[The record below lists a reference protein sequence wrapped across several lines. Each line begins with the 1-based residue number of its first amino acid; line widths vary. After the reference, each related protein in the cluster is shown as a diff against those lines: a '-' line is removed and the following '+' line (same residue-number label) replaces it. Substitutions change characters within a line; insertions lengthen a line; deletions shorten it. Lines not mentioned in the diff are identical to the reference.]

1 MDNIISV
8 MIGSLLLCVTSVY
21 MWRILYNEKYNYKNF
36 KNYLVLIILIIF
48 TSFNHIFV
56 NNFVKVF
63 TVTFALVLSNYF
75 IFKKKI
81 NEIIIAPL
89 ITQFIVFISE
99 SILLIIA
106 NFIFSLTSNDLMSM
120 CYGTIGIN
128 IIVFLLSLFLIRLK
142 CVKKLYKFLVGTTD
156 NISTKTLVLVLSVV
170 IVMTNFYA
178 ASQYYRMNSKYMLI
192 INSSFIIIYSFIVFK
207 MLEQKNRYI
216 KISNKYN
223 MTNTTLKELE
233 QNVTRLKITNH
244 ENKNQLL
251 TIRNMIKKGEDSKS
265 LIKHIENIVNTKIKD
280 DETLMLQTSTITN
293 SMISSIVYSKM
304 LTMKENDVDVD
315 LIISRDIKD
324 LYLSDIPDELAVEV
338 CKIIG
343 VYLDNALEEVSKY
356 EEKIINIEFYAE
368 KKTLCIAI
376 SNNFEGEIDFEKMDN
391 PGYTTKENG
400 HGYGLSLAREIIESN
415 DKLSSEREI
424 KDNIFKQNIKNK
436 NVRKFNLTFFLI
448 K

>member
-178 ASQYYRMNSKYMLI
+178 VSQYYRMNSKYMLI

-424 KDNIFKQNIKNK
+424 KDNIFKQILKIKM
-436 NVRKFNLTFFLI
+436 
-448 K
+448 

>member
-1 MDNIISV
+1 MDKIIDDILGGIVMAIANI
-8 MIGSLLLCVTSVY
+8 Y
-21 MWRILYNEKYNYKNF
+21 MWHKLHNQKISF
-36 KNYLVLIILIIF
+36 KNYKVYVSIIFISIICIFNYYFVNNYIKILTILVASFIGNCFLFKRKDTSNIFVPIISELIILLSELMISIVAF
-48 TSFNHIFV
+48 TILNLDM
-56 NNFVKVF
+56 NFVS
-63 TVTFALVLSNYF
+63 SNYF
-75 IFKKKI
+75 GSLIINILIGFMSVILVNISFFKKLLNFLQKI
-81 NEIIIAPL
+81 TSNIPKNIII
-89 ITQFIVFISE
+89 
-99 SILLIIA
+99 SIFALLIIIC
-106 NFIFSLTSNDLMSM
+106 N
-120 CYGTIGIN
+120 
-128 IIVFLLSLFLIRLK
+128 FLLAISYYKIETKYVLI
-142 CVKKLYKFLVGTTD
+142 FDT
-156 NISTKTLVLVLSVV
+156 
-170 IVMTNFYA
+170 VM
-178 ASQYYRMNSKYMLI
+178 
-192 INSSFIIIYSFIVFK
+192 IIIYSFIVFK

-251 TIRNMIKKGEDSKS
+251 TIRNMIKKGEDGKS

-304 LTMKENDVDVD
+304 LTMKENDVDAA

-356 EEKIINIEFYAE
+356 EEKLINIEFYAE

-415 DKLSSEREI
+415 DRLSSEREI
-424 KDNIFKQNIKNK
+424 KDNIFKQILKIKM
-436 NVRKFNLTFFLI
+436 
-448 K
+448 

>member
-1 MDNIISV
+1 MDKIIADILGGIIMAIANI
-8 MIGSLLLCVTSVY
+8 Y
-21 MWRILYNEKYNYKNF
+21 MWHKLHNEKINF
-36 KNYLVLIILIIF
+36 KNYKVYLVGIVLSIFLILNFYFINSYIKILTLIIIMTLCNYFLFPKEKNANIVVPIIGEFILIISEVIISILFFIMLKIEGNDLLTLYAGTVIGNF
-48 TSFNHIFV
+48 TIGLNSVLLV
-56 NNFVKVF
+56 NLK
-63 TVTFALVLSNYF
+63 
-75 IFKKKI
+75 IFKKITDKVTDVISNI
-81 NEIIIAPL
+81 NKNILIIVLGILIII
-89 ITQFIVFISE
+89 INF
-99 SILLIIA
+99 LLAIPYYKIKTA
-106 NFIFSLTSNDLMSM
+106 
-120 CYGTIGIN
+120 Y
-128 IIVFLLSLFLIRLK
+128 IIVFNAI
-142 CVKKLYKFLVGTTD
+142 T
-156 NISTKTLVLVLSVV
+156 IVV
-170 IVMTNFYA
+170 
-178 ASQYYRMNSKYMLI
+178 
-192 INSSFIIIYSFIVFK
+192 YSFIVFK
-207 MLEQKNRYI
+207 MFEEKSRYI
-216 KISNKYN
+216 KMNNKYN

-304 LTMKENDVDVD
+304 LTMKENNVDAA

-324 LYLSDIPDELAVEV
+324 LYLSDIPDELAVEI

-356 EEKIINIEFYAE
+356 DEKIINIEFYAE

-400 HGYGLSLAREIIESN
+400 HGYGLSLVREIIENN
-415 DKLSSEREI
+415 DRLSSEREI
-424 KDNIFKQNIKNK
+424 KDNIFKQILKIKM
-436 NVRKFNLTFFLI
+436 
-448 K
+448 

>member
-1 MDNIISV
+1 
-8 MIGSLLLCVTSVY
+8 
-21 MWRILYNEKYNYKNF
+21 
-36 KNYLVLIILIIF
+36 
-48 TSFNHIFV
+48 
-56 NNFVKVF
+56 
-63 TVTFALVLSNYF
+63 
-75 IFKKKI
+75 
-81 NEIIIAPL
+81 
-89 ITQFIVFISE
+89 
-99 SILLIIA
+99 
-106 NFIFSLTSNDLMSM
+106 MSM

-304 LTMKENDVDVD
+304 LTMKENDVDAA

-415 DKLSSEREI
+415 DRLSSEREI
-424 KDNIFKQNIKNK
+424 KDNIFKQILKIKM
-436 NVRKFNLTFFLI
+436 
-448 K
+448 

>member
-1 MDNIISV
+1 
-8 MIGSLLLCVTSVY
+8 
-21 MWRILYNEKYNYKNF
+21 MWHKLHNQKINF
-36 KNYLVLIILIIF
+36 KNYKVYVSIIFISIICIFNYYFVNNYIKILTILVASFIGNCFLFKRKDTSNIFVPIISELIILLSELMISIVAF
-48 TSFNHIFV
+48 TILNLDM
-56 NNFVKVF
+56 NFVS
-63 TVTFALVLSNYF
+63 SNYF
-75 IFKKKI
+75 GSLIINILIGFMSVILVNISFFKKLLNFLQKI
-81 NEIIIAPL
+81 TSNIPKNIII
-89 ITQFIVFISE
+89 
-99 SILLIIA
+99 SIFALLIIIC
-106 NFIFSLTSNDLMSM
+106 N
-120 CYGTIGIN
+120 
-128 IIVFLLSLFLIRLK
+128 FLLAISYYKIETKYVLI
-142 CVKKLYKFLVGTTD
+142 FDT
-156 NISTKTLVLVLSVV
+156 
-170 IVMTNFYA
+170 VM
-178 ASQYYRMNSKYMLI
+178 
-192 INSSFIIIYSFIVFK
+192 IIIYSFIVFK

-251 TIRNMIKKGEDSKS
+251 TIRNMIKKGEDGKS

-280 DETLMLQTSTITN
+280 DETLMLQTSIITN

-304 LTMKENDVDVD
+304 LTMKENDVDAA

-415 DKLSSEREI
+415 DRLSSEREI
-424 KDNIFKQNIKNK
+424 KDNIFKQILKIKM
-436 NVRKFNLTFFLI
+436 
-448 K
+448 

>member
-265 LIKHIENIVNTKIKD
+265 LIKHIENIVNTKIKN

-424 KDNIFKQNIKNK
+424 KDNIFKQILKIKM
-436 NVRKFNLTFFLI
+436 
-448 K
+448 

>member
-400 HGYGLSLAREIIESN
+400 HGYRLSLAREIIESN

-424 KDNIFKQNIKNK
+424 KDNIFKQILKIKM
-436 NVRKFNLTFFLI
+436 
-448 K
+448 

>member
-1 MDNIISV
+1 MDNILV
-8 MIGSLLLCVTSVY
+8 GFLCGVIMAVTNVY
-21 MWRILYNEKYNYKNF
+21 MWNKLHDEKIDF
-36 KNYLVLIILIIF
+36 KNYKVYLVGI
-48 TSFNHIFV
+48 
-56 NNFVKVF
+56 
-63 TVTFALVLSNYF
+63 VL
-75 IFKKKI
+75 
-81 NEIIIAPL
+81 
-89 ITQFIVFISE
+89 
-99 SILLIIA
+99 SILLIL
-106 NFIFSLTSNDLMSM
+106 NFSFINSYLRILTL
-120 CYGTIGIN
+120 
-128 IIVFLLSLFLIRLK
+128 
-142 CVKKLYKFLVGTTD
+142 
-156 NISTKTLVLVLSVV
+156 V
-170 IVMTNFYA
+170 IVMILCNYLLFPKEKNANIVIPIIAELILIIAEVIISILFVTLLKLEGNAIFIKYSGTIIINLFVGVISILLVNLKLFKNITNKVIDIIDNINKNVLIIVLGVLIIIINFLLMVP
-178 ASQYYRMNSKYMLI
+178 YYRIRTSYIVIFNAI
-192 INSSFIIIYSFIVFK
+192 TIVVYSFIVFK
-207 MLEQKNRYI
+207 MFEEKSRYI
-216 KISNKYN
+216 KMNNKYN

-233 QNVTRLKITNH
+233 QNVSRLKITNH

-251 TIRNMIKKGEDSKS
+251 TIRNMIKKGEDSKN

-324 LYLSDIPDELAVEV
+324 LYLSDISDELAVEV

-400 HGYGLSLAREIIESN
+400 HGYGLSLVREIIESN
-415 DKLSSEREI
+415 DRLSSEREI
-424 KDNIFKQNIKNK
+424 KDNIFKQILKIKMK
-436 NVRKFNLTFFLI
+436 I
-448 K
+448 

>member
-1 MDNIISV
+1 MNKIIDDILGGIVMAIANI
-8 MIGSLLLCVTSVY
+8 Y
-21 MWRILYNEKYNYKNF
+21 MWHKLHNQKVSF
-36 KNYLVLIILIIF
+36 KNYKVYVSIIFISIICIFNYYFVNNYIKILTILVASFIGNCFLFKRKDTSNIFVPIISELIILLSELMISIVAF
-48 TSFNHIFV
+48 TILNLDM
-56 NNFVKVF
+56 NFVS
-63 TVTFALVLSNYF
+63 SNYF
-75 IFKKKI
+75 GSLIINILIGFMSVILVNISFFKKLLNFLQKI
-81 NEIIIAPL
+81 TSNIPKNIII
-89 ITQFIVFISE
+89 
-99 SILLIIA
+99 SIFALLIIIC
-106 NFIFSLTSNDLMSM
+106 N
-120 CYGTIGIN
+120 
-128 IIVFLLSLFLIRLK
+128 FLLAISYYKIETKYVLI
-142 CVKKLYKFLVGTTD
+142 FDT
-156 NISTKTLVLVLSVV
+156 
-170 IVMTNFYA
+170 VM
-178 ASQYYRMNSKYMLI
+178 
-192 INSSFIIIYSFIVFK
+192 IIIYSFIVFK

-251 TIRNMIKKGEDSKS
+251 TIRNMIKKGEDGKS

-304 LTMKENDVDVD
+304 LTMKENDVDAA

-356 EEKIINIEFYAE
+356 EEKIINMEFYAE

-415 DKLSSEREI
+415 DRLSSEREI
-424 KDNIFKQNIKNK
+424 KDNIFKQILKIKM
-436 NVRKFNLTFFLI
+436 
-448 K
+448 

>member
-1 MDNIISV
+1 MHDILVGFLCGAIMAVANI
-8 MIGSLLLCVTSVY
+8 Y
-21 MWRILYNEKYNYKNF
+21 MWNKLHDEKIDF
-36 KNYLVLIILIIF
+36 KNYKVYLVGIVLPILLILNFSFINSYLRILTLVIVMILCNYLLFPKEKNANIVVPIIGEFILIISEVIISILF
-48 TSFNHIFV
+48 FIMLKIEGNDF
-56 NNFVKVF
+56 
-63 TVTFALVLSNYF
+63 LVLYAGTIIGNFTIGLNSILLVNLK
-75 IFKKKI
+75 IFKKITDKVTDVISNI
-81 NEIIIAPL
+81 NKNILIIVLGILIII
-89 ITQFIVFISE
+89 INF
-99 SILLIIA
+99 LLAIPYYKIKTA
-106 NFIFSLTSNDLMSM
+106 
-120 CYGTIGIN
+120 Y
-128 IIVFLLSLFLIRLK
+128 IIVFNAI
-142 CVKKLYKFLVGTTD
+142 T
-156 NISTKTLVLVLSVV
+156 IVV
-170 IVMTNFYA
+170 
-178 ASQYYRMNSKYMLI
+178 
-192 INSSFIIIYSFIVFK
+192 YSFIVFK
-207 MLEQKNRYI
+207 MFEEKSRYI
-216 KISNKYN
+216 KMNNKYN

-304 LTMKENDVDVD
+304 LTMKENDVDAA

-400 HGYGLSLAREIIESN
+400 HGYGLSLAHEIIESN
-415 DKLSSEREI
+415 DRLSSEREI
-424 KDNIFKQNIKNK
+424 KDNIFN
-436 NVRKFNLTFFLI
+436 
-448 K
+448 

>member
-1 MDNIISV
+1 MDKIIDDILGGIVMAIANI
-8 MIGSLLLCVTSVY
+8 Y
-21 MWRILYNEKYNYKNF
+21 MWHKLHNQKISF
-36 KNYLVLIILIIF
+36 KNYKVYVSIIFISIICIFNYYFVNNYIKILTILVASFIGNCFLFKRKDTSNIFVPIISELIILLSELMISIVAF
-48 TSFNHIFV
+48 TILNLDM
-56 NNFVKVF
+56 NFVS
-63 TVTFALVLSNYF
+63 SNYF
-75 IFKKKI
+75 GSLIINILIGFMSVILVNISFFKKLLNFLQKI
-81 NEIIIAPL
+81 TSNIPKNIII
-89 ITQFIVFISE
+89 
-99 SILLIIA
+99 SIFALLIIIC
-106 NFIFSLTSNDLMSM
+106 N
-120 CYGTIGIN
+120 
-128 IIVFLLSLFLIRLK
+128 FLLAISYYKIETKYVLI
-142 CVKKLYKFLVGTTD
+142 FDT
-156 NISTKTLVLVLSVV
+156 
-170 IVMTNFYA
+170 VM
-178 ASQYYRMNSKYMLI
+178 
-192 INSSFIIIYSFIVFK
+192 IIIYSFIVFK

-251 TIRNMIKKGEDSKS
+251 TIRNMIKKGEDGKS

-304 LTMKENDVDVD
+304 LTMKENDVDAA

-415 DKLSSEREI
+415 DRLSSER
-424 KDNIFKQNIKNK
+424 
-436 NVRKFNLTFFLI
+436 
-448 K
+448 

>member
-1 MDNIISV
+1 MWHKLHNQKIS
-8 MIGSLLLCVTSVY
+8 
-21 MWRILYNEKYNYKNF
+21 F
-36 KNYLVLIILIIF
+36 KNYKVYVSIIFISIICIFNYYFVNNYIKILTILVASFIGNCFLFKRKDTSNIFVPIISELIILLSELMISIVAF
-48 TSFNHIFV
+48 TILNLDM
-56 NNFVKVF
+56 NFVS
-63 TVTFALVLSNYF
+63 SNYF
-75 IFKKKI
+75 GSLIINILIGFMSVILVNISFFKKLLNFLQKI
-81 NEIIIAPL
+81 TSNISKNIII
-89 ITQFIVFISE
+89 
-99 SILLIIA
+99 SIFALLIIIC
-106 NFIFSLTSNDLMSM
+106 N
-120 CYGTIGIN
+120 
-128 IIVFLLSLFLIRLK
+128 FLLAISYYKIETKYVLI
-142 CVKKLYKFLVGTTD
+142 FDT
-156 NISTKTLVLVLSVV
+156 
-170 IVMTNFYA
+170 VM
-178 ASQYYRMNSKYMLI
+178 
-192 INSSFIIIYSFIVFK
+192 IIIYSFIVFK

-251 TIRNMIKKGEDSKS
+251 TIRNMIKKGEDGKS

-304 LTMKENDVDVD
+304 LTMKENDVDAA

-356 EEKIINIEFYAE
+356 EEKLINIEFYAE

-424 KDNIFKQNIKNK
+424 KDNIFKQILKIKM
-436 NVRKFNLTFFLI
+436 
-448 K
+448 

>member
-1 MDNIISV
+1 MHDILV
-8 MIGSLLLCVTSVY
+8 GFLCGAIMAVTNVY
-21 MWRILYNEKYNYKNF
+21 MWNKLHDEKIDF
-36 KNYLVLIILIIF
+36 KNYKVYLMGIVL
-48 TSFNHIFV
+48 
-56 NNFVKVF
+56 
-63 TVTFALVLSNYF
+63 
-75 IFKKKI
+75 
-81 NEIIIAPL
+81 
-89 ITQFIVFISE
+89 
-99 SILLIIA
+99 SILLIL
-106 NFIFSLTSNDLMSM
+106 NFSFINSYLRILTL
-120 CYGTIGIN
+120 
-128 IIVFLLSLFLIRLK
+128 
-142 CVKKLYKFLVGTTD
+142 
-156 NISTKTLVLVLSVV
+156 V
-170 IVMTNFYA
+170 IVMILCNYFLFTKDKNANIVIPIIAELILIIAEVIISILFVTLLKLEGNAIFIKYSGTIIINLFVGVISILLVNLKLFKNITNKVIDIIDNINKNVLIIVLGVLIIIIIFLLMVP
-178 ASQYYRMNSKYMLI
+178 YYRIRTSYIVIFNAI
-192 INSSFIIIYSFIVFK
+192 TIVVYSFIVFK
-207 MLEQKNRYI
+207 MFEEKSRYI
-216 KISNKYN
+216 KMNNKYN

-233 QNVTRLKITNH
+233 QNVSRLKITNH

-251 TIRNMIKKGEDSKS
+251 TIRNMIKKGEDSKN

-324 LYLSDIPDELAVEV
+324 LYLSDISDELAVEV

-400 HGYGLSLAREIIESN
+400 HGYGLSLVREIIESN
-415 DKLSSEREI
+415 DRLSSEREI
-424 KDNIFKQNIKNK
+424 KDNIFKQILKIKM
-436 NVRKFNLTFFLI
+436 
-448 K
+448 

>member
-251 TIRNMIKKGEDSKS
+251 TIRNMIKKGEDGKS

-304 LTMKENDVDVD
+304 LTMKENDVDAA

-356 EEKIINIEFYAE
+356 EEKLINIEFYAE

-424 KDNIFKQNIKNK
+424 KDNIFKQILKIKM
-436 NVRKFNLTFFLI
+436 
-448 K
+448 

>member
-1 MDNIISV
+1 MDKIIST
-8 MIGSLLLCVTSVY
+8 ILGSSITCLLSVH
-21 MWRILYNEKYNYKNF
+21 MWSKIYNEKLDLKKVNTYISILLLITFIWLNYMYMIGYIK
-36 KNYLVLIILIIF
+36 VLTALIFLDIF
-48 TSFNHIFV
+48 NW
-56 NNFVKVF
+56 
-63 TVTFALVLSNYF
+63 L
-75 IFKKKI
+75 IFKKSQKETLISTFLSYSIFFVSEITVTLFTLAVANVSIDNAKNVYIGTLKI
-81 NEIIIAPL
+81 NIIISL
-89 ITQFIVFISE
+89 ITLLITYTKFPTKIYNFLIKITDKIANSVFT
-99 SILLIIA
+99 ILLI
-106 NFIFSLTSNDLMSM
+106 LM
-120 CYGTIGIN
+120 
-128 IIVFLLSLFLIRLK
+128 FLIFNFLITP
-142 CVKKLYKFLVGTTD
+142 LYYKV
-156 NISTKTLVLVLSVV
+156 NIVV
-170 IVMTNFYA
+170 II
-178 ASQYYRMNSKYMLI
+178 I
-192 INSSFIIIYSFIVFK
+192 INTALILLYSYITFR
-207 MLEQKNRYI
+207 MLQQKNRYI

-280 DETLMLQTSTITN
+280 DETLMFQTSTITN

-304 LTMKENDVDVD
+304 LTMKENDVDAA

-356 EEKIINIEFYAE
+356 EEKLINIEFYAE

-415 DKLSSEREI
+415 DRLSSEREI
-424 KDNIFKQNIKNK
+424 KDNIFKQILKIKM
-436 NVRKFNLTFFLI
+436 
-448 K
+448 

>member
-81 NEIIIAPL
+81 NEIIIALL

-324 LYLSDIPDELAVEV
+324 LYLSDIPDELAAEV

-400 HGYGLSLAREIIESN
+400 HGYGLSLAHEIIESN
-415 DKLSSEREI
+415 DRLSSEREI
-424 KDNIFKQNIKNK
+424 KDNIFKQILKIKM
-436 NVRKFNLTFFLI
+436 
-448 K
+448 

>member
-391 PGYTTKENG
+391 LGYTTKENG
-400 HGYGLSLAREIIESN
+400 HGYGL
-415 DKLSSEREI
+415 
-424 KDNIFKQNIKNK
+424 
-436 NVRKFNLTFFLI
+436 
-448 K
+448 

>member
-1 MDNIISV
+1 MDKIIDDILGGIVMAIANI
-8 MIGSLLLCVTSVY
+8 Y
-21 MWRILYNEKYNYKNF
+21 MWHKLHNQKINF
-36 KNYLVLIILIIF
+36 KNYKVYVSIIFISIICIFNYYFVNNYIKILTILVASFIGNCFLFKRKDTSNIFVPIISELIILLSELMISIVAF
-48 TSFNHIFV
+48 TILNLDM
-56 NNFVKVF
+56 NFVS
-63 TVTFALVLSNYF
+63 SNYF
-75 IFKKKI
+75 GSLIINILIGFMSVILVNISFFKKLLNFLQKI
-81 NEIIIAPL
+81 TSNIPKNIII
-89 ITQFIVFISE
+89 
-99 SILLIIA
+99 SIFALLIIIC
-106 NFIFSLTSNDLMSM
+106 N
-120 CYGTIGIN
+120 
-128 IIVFLLSLFLIRLK
+128 FLLAISYYKIETKYVLI
-142 CVKKLYKFLVGTTD
+142 FDT
-156 NISTKTLVLVLSVV
+156 
-170 IVMTNFYA
+170 VM
-178 ASQYYRMNSKYMLI
+178 
-192 INSSFIIIYSFIVFK
+192 IIIYSFIVFK

-251 TIRNMIKKGEDSKS
+251 TIRNMIKKGEDGKS

-280 DETLMLQTSTITN
+280 DETLMLQTSIITN

-304 LTMKENDVDVD
+304 LTMKENDVDAA

-338 CKIIG
+338 CKIIV

-415 DKLSSEREI
+415 DRLSSEREI
-424 KDNIFKQNIKNK
+424 KDNIFKQILKIKM
-436 NVRKFNLTFFLI
+436 
-448 K
+448 

>member
-1 MDNIISV
+1 MDKIIADILGGIIMAIANI
-8 MIGSLLLCVTSVY
+8 Y
-21 MWRILYNEKYNYKNF
+21 MWHKLHNEKINF
-36 KNYLVLIILIIF
+36 KNYKVYLVGIVLSIFLILNFYFINSYIKILTLIIIMTLCNYFLFPKEKNANIVVPIIGEFILIISEVIISILFFIMLKIEGNDLLTLYAGTVIGNF
-48 TSFNHIFV
+48 TIGLNSVLLV
-56 NNFVKVF
+56 NLK
-63 TVTFALVLSNYF
+63 
-75 IFKKKI
+75 IFKKITDKVTDVISNI
-81 NEIIIAPL
+81 NKNILIIVLGILIIIINFLLA
-89 ITQFIVFISE
+89 ISYYK
-99 SILLIIA
+99 IKTA
-106 NFIFSLTSNDLMSM
+106 
-120 CYGTIGIN
+120 Y
-128 IIVFLLSLFLIRLK
+128 IIVFNAI
-142 CVKKLYKFLVGTTD
+142 T
-156 NISTKTLVLVLSVV
+156 IVV
-170 IVMTNFYA
+170 
-178 ASQYYRMNSKYMLI
+178 
-192 INSSFIIIYSFIVFK
+192 YSFIVFK
-207 MLEQKNRYI
+207 MFEEKSRYI
-216 KISNKYN
+216 KMNNKYN

-251 TIRNMIKKGEDSKS
+251 TIRNMIKKGEDGKS

-304 LTMKENDVDVD
+304 LTMKENDVDAA

-324 LYLSDIPDELAVEV
+324 LYLSDIPDELAVEI

-400 HGYGLSLAREIIESN
+400 HGYGLSLAHEIIESN
-415 DKLSSEREI
+415 DRLSSEREI
-424 KDNIFKQNIKNK
+424 KDNIFKQILKIKM
-436 NVRKFNLTFFLI
+436 
-448 K
+448 

>member
-1 MDNIISV
+1 MHDILV
-8 MIGSLLLCVTSVY
+8 GFLCVAIMAVANIY
-21 MWRILYNEKYNYKNF
+21 MWNKLHDEKIDF
-36 KNYLVLIILIIF
+36 KNYKVYLVGIVLPILLILNFSFINSYLRILTLVIVMILCNYLLFPKEKNANIVVPIIGEFILIISEVIISILF
-48 TSFNHIFV
+48 FIMLKIEGNDF
-56 NNFVKVF
+56 
-63 TVTFALVLSNYF
+63 LVLYAGTIIGNFTIGLNSILLVNLK
-75 IFKKKI
+75 IFKKITDKVTDVISNI
-81 NEIIIAPL
+81 NKNILIIVLGILIII
-89 ITQFIVFISE
+89 INF
-99 SILLIIA
+99 LLAIPYYKIKTA
-106 NFIFSLTSNDLMSM
+106 
-120 CYGTIGIN
+120 Y
-128 IIVFLLSLFLIRLK
+128 IIVFNAI
-142 CVKKLYKFLVGTTD
+142 T
-156 NISTKTLVLVLSVV
+156 IVV
-170 IVMTNFYA
+170 
-178 ASQYYRMNSKYMLI
+178 
-192 INSSFIIIYSFIVFK
+192 YSFIVFK
-207 MLEQKNRYI
+207 MFEEKSRYI
-216 KISNKYN
+216 KMNNKYN

-304 LTMKENDVDVD
+304 LTMKENDVDAA

-400 HGYGLSLAREIIESN
+400 HGYGLSLAHEIIESN
-415 DKLSSEREI
+415 DRLSSEREI
-424 KDNIFKQNIKNK
+424 KDNIFKQILKIKM
-436 NVRKFNLTFFLI
+436 
-448 K
+448 

>member
-1 MDNIISV
+1 MDKIIDDILGGIVMAIANI
-8 MIGSLLLCVTSVY
+8 Y
-21 MWRILYNEKYNYKNF
+21 MWHKLHNQKISF
-36 KNYLVLIILIIF
+36 KNYKVYVSIIFISIICIFNYYFVNNYIKILTILVASFIGNCFLFKRKDTSNIFVPIISELIILLSELMISIVAF
-48 TSFNHIFV
+48 TILNLDM
-56 NNFVKVF
+56 NFVS
-63 TVTFALVLSNYF
+63 SNYF
-75 IFKKKI
+75 GSLIINILIGFMSVILVNISFFKKLLNFLQKI
-81 NEIIIAPL
+81 TSNIPKNIII
-89 ITQFIVFISE
+89 
-99 SILLIIA
+99 SIFALLIIIC
-106 NFIFSLTSNDLMSM
+106 N
-120 CYGTIGIN
+120 
-128 IIVFLLSLFLIRLK
+128 FLLAISYYKIETKYVLI
-142 CVKKLYKFLVGTTD
+142 FDT
-156 NISTKTLVLVLSVV
+156 
-170 IVMTNFYA
+170 VM
-178 ASQYYRMNSKYMLI
+178 
-192 INSSFIIIYSFIVFK
+192 IIIYSFIVFK

-251 TIRNMIKKGEDSKS
+251 TIRNMIKKGEDGKS

-304 LTMKENDVDVD
+304 LTMKENDVDAA

-415 DKLSSEREI
+415 DRLSSEREI
-424 KDNIFKQNIKNK
+424 KDNIFKQILKIKM
-436 NVRKFNLTFFLI
+436 
-448 K
+448 

>member
-156 NISTKTLVLVLSVV
+156 NISTKTLVLVL
-170 IVMTNFYA
+170 
-178 ASQYYRMNSKYMLI
+178 
-192 INSSFIIIYSFIVFK
+192 
-207 MLEQKNRYI
+207 
-216 KISNKYN
+216 
-223 MTNTTLKELE
+223 
-233 QNVTRLKITNH
+233 
-244 ENKNQLL
+244 
-251 TIRNMIKKGEDSKS
+251 
-265 LIKHIENIVNTKIKD
+265 
-280 DETLMLQTSTITN
+280 
-293 SMISSIVYSKM
+293 
-304 LTMKENDVDVD
+304 
-315 LIISRDIKD
+315 
-324 LYLSDIPDELAVEV
+324 
-338 CKIIG
+338 
-343 VYLDNALEEVSKY
+343 
-356 EEKIINIEFYAE
+356 
-368 KKTLCIAI
+368 
-376 SNNFEGEIDFEKMDN
+376 
-391 PGYTTKENG
+391 
-400 HGYGLSLAREIIESN
+400 
-415 DKLSSEREI
+415 
-424 KDNIFKQNIKNK
+424 
-436 NVRKFNLTFFLI
+436 TF
-448 K
+448 

>member
-8 MIGSLLLCVTSVY
+8 GISS
-21 MWRILYNEKYNYKNF
+21 
-36 KNYLVLIILIIF
+36 IF
-48 TSFNHIFV
+48 TSLASIFMWSRLYEEKINYKKIKNYIIFILLVLFTTINYIYV
-56 NNFVKVF
+56 NNFLKIF
-63 TVTFALVLSNYF
+63 TIMIAMIISNYF
-75 IFKKKI
+75 IFKKKL
-81 NEIIIAPL
+81 NEIIVAPIISQFLFFIVELL
-89 ITQFIVFISE
+89 ITIVAFGILKFDPE
-99 SILLIIA
+99 IVTTKYFGTIKINLLISFV
-106 NFIFSLTSNDLMSM
+106 NMLL
-120 CYGTIGIN
+120 IN
-128 IIVFLLSLFLIRLK
+128 TKII
-142 CVKKLYKFLVGTTD
+142 KKLYKLLIKCTD
-156 NISTKTLVLVLSVV
+156 NLSKKTLVIVFCILVLSA
-170 IVMTNFYA
+170 NFYA
-178 ASQYYRMNSKYMLI
+178 ASQYYKIDAKYMTILNCTLTI
-192 INSSFIIIYSFIVFK
+192 VYSFIVFK
-207 MLEQKNRYI
+207 MLQQKNRYI

-251 TIRNMIKKGEDSKS
+251 TIRNMIKKGEDGKS

-304 LTMKENDVDVD
+304 LTMKENDVDAA

-400 HGYGLSLAREIIESN
+400 HGYGLSLAHEIIESN
-415 DKLSSEREI
+415 DRLSSEREI
-424 KDNIFKQNIKNK
+424 KDNIFKQILKIKM
-436 NVRKFNLTFFLI
+436 
-448 K
+448 

>member
-89 ITQFIVFISE
+89 ITQFSVFISE

-391 PGYTTKENG
+391 LGYTTKENG

-424 KDNIFKQNIKNK
+424 KDNIFKQILKIKM
-436 NVRKFNLTFFLI
+436 
-448 K
+448 

>member
-192 INSSFIIIYSFIVFK
+192 INSSFIIIYSFIIFK

-391 PGYTTKENG
+391 LGYTTKENG

-424 KDNIFKQNIKNK
+424 KDNIFKQILKIKM
-436 NVRKFNLTFFLI
+436 
-448 K
+448 

>member
-1 MDNIISV
+1 MDKIIADILGGIIMAIANI
-8 MIGSLLLCVTSVY
+8 Y
-21 MWRILYNEKYNYKNF
+21 MWHKLHNEKINF
-36 KNYLVLIILIIF
+36 KNYKVYLVGIVLSIFLILNFYFINSYIKILTLIIIMTLCNYFLFPKEKNANIVVPIIGEFILIISEVIISILFFIMLKIEGNDLLTLYAGTVIGNF
-48 TSFNHIFV
+48 TIGLNSVLLV
-56 NNFVKVF
+56 NLK
-63 TVTFALVLSNYF
+63 
-75 IFKKKI
+75 IFKKITDKVTDVISNI
-81 NEIIIAPL
+81 NKNILIIVLGILIII
-89 ITQFIVFISE
+89 INF
-99 SILLIIA
+99 LLAIPYYKIKTA
-106 NFIFSLTSNDLMSM
+106 
-120 CYGTIGIN
+120 Y
-128 IIVFLLSLFLIRLK
+128 IIVFNAI
-142 CVKKLYKFLVGTTD
+142 T
-156 NISTKTLVLVLSVV
+156 IVV
-170 IVMTNFYA
+170 
-178 ASQYYRMNSKYMLI
+178 
-192 INSSFIIIYSFIVFK
+192 YSFIVFK
-207 MLEQKNRYI
+207 MFEEKSRYI
-216 KISNKYN
+216 KMNNKYN

-251 TIRNMIKKGEDSKS
+251 TIRNMIKKGEDGKS

-304 LTMKENDVDVD
+304 LTMKENDVDAA

-400 HGYGLSLAREIIESN
+400 HGYGLSLAHEIIESN
-415 DKLSSEREI
+415 DRLSSEREI
-424 KDNIFKQNIKNK
+424 KDNIFKQILKIKM
-436 NVRKFNLTFFLI
+436 
-448 K
+448 

>member
-48 TSFNHIFV
+48 MSFNHIFV

-223 MTNTTLKELE
+223 MTNTTLKELK

-424 KDNIFKQNIKNK
+424 KDNIFKQILKIKM
-436 NVRKFNLTFFLI
+436 
-448 K
+448 

>member
-1 MDNIISV
+1 MDKIIDDILGGIVMAIANI
-8 MIGSLLLCVTSVY
+8 Y
-21 MWRILYNEKYNYKNF
+21 MWHKLHNQKINF
-36 KNYLVLIILIIF
+36 KNYKVYVSIIFISIICIFNYYFVNNYIKILTILVASFIGNCFLFKRKDTSNIFVPIISELIILLSELMISIVAF
-48 TSFNHIFV
+48 TILNLDM
-56 NNFVKVF
+56 NFVS
-63 TVTFALVLSNYF
+63 SNYF
-75 IFKKKI
+75 GSLIINILIGFMSVILVNISFFKKLLNFLQKI
-81 NEIIIAPL
+81 TSNIPKNIII
-89 ITQFIVFISE
+89 
-99 SILLIIA
+99 SIFALLIIIC
-106 NFIFSLTSNDLMSM
+106 N
-120 CYGTIGIN
+120 
-128 IIVFLLSLFLIRLK
+128 FLLEISYYKIETKYVLI
-142 CVKKLYKFLVGTTD
+142 FDT
-156 NISTKTLVLVLSVV
+156 
-170 IVMTNFYA
+170 VM
-178 ASQYYRMNSKYMLI
+178 
-192 INSSFIIIYSFIVFK
+192 IIIYSFIVFK

-251 TIRNMIKKGEDSKS
+251 TIRNMIKKGEDGKS

-280 DETLMLQTSTITN
+280 DETLMLQTSIITN

-304 LTMKENDVDVD
+304 LTMKENDVDAA

-415 DKLSSEREI
+415 DRLSSEREI
-424 KDNIFKQNIKNK
+424 KDNIFKQILKIKM
-436 NVRKFNLTFFLI
+436 
-448 K
+448 

>member
-1 MDNIISV
+1 MDKIIST
-8 MIGSLLLCVTSVY
+8 ILGSSITCLLSVY
-21 MWRILYNEKYNYKNF
+21 MWSKIYNEKLDLKKVNTYISILLLITFIWLNYMYMIGYIK
-36 KNYLVLIILIIF
+36 VLTALIFLDIF
-48 TSFNHIFV
+48 NW
-56 NNFVKVF
+56 
-63 TVTFALVLSNYF
+63 L
-75 IFKKKI
+75 IFKKSQKETLISTFLSYSIFFVSEITVTLFTLAVANVSIDNAKNVYIGTLKI
-81 NEIIIAPL
+81 NIIISL
-89 ITQFIVFISE
+89 ITLLITYTKFPTKIYNFLIKITDKIANSVFT
-99 SILLIIA
+99 ILLI
-106 NFIFSLTSNDLMSM
+106 LM
-120 CYGTIGIN
+120 
-128 IIVFLLSLFLIRLK
+128 FLIFNFLITP
-142 CVKKLYKFLVGTTD
+142 LYYKV
-156 NISTKTLVLVLSVV
+156 NIVV
-170 IVMTNFYA
+170 II
-178 ASQYYRMNSKYMLI
+178 I
-192 INSSFIIIYSFIVFK
+192 INTALILLYSYITFR
-207 MLEQKNRYI
+207 MLQQKNRYI

-251 TIRNMIKKGEDSKS
+251 TIRNMIKKGEDGKS

-304 LTMKENDVDVD
+304 LTMKENDVDAA

-356 EEKIINIEFYAE
+356 EEKIINMEFYAE

-400 HGYGLSLAREIIESN
+400 HGYGLSLAHEIIESN
-415 DKLSSEREI
+415 DRLSSEREI
-424 KDNIFKQNIKNK
+424 KDNIFKQILKIKM
-436 NVRKFNLTFFLI
+436 
-448 K
+448 

>member
-400 HGYGLSLAREIIESN
+400 MDMDCH
-415 DKLSSEREI
+415 
-424 KDNIFKQNIKNK
+424 
-436 NVRKFNLTFFLI
+436 
-448 K
+448 

>member
-1 MDNIISV
+1 MDKIIDDILGGIVMAIANI
-8 MIGSLLLCVTSVY
+8 Y
-21 MWRILYNEKYNYKNF
+21 MWHKLHNQKISF
-36 KNYLVLIILIIF
+36 KNYKVYVSIIFISIICIFNYYFVNNYIKILTILVASFIGNCFLFKRKDTSNIFVPIISELIILLSELMISIVAF
-48 TSFNHIFV
+48 TILNLDM
-56 NNFVKVF
+56 NFVS
-63 TVTFALVLSNYF
+63 SNYF
-75 IFKKKI
+75 GSLIINILIGFMSVILVNISFFKKLLNFLQKI
-81 NEIIIAPL
+81 TSNISKNIII
-89 ITQFIVFISE
+89 
-99 SILLIIA
+99 SIFALLIIIC
-106 NFIFSLTSNDLMSM
+106 N
-120 CYGTIGIN
+120 
-128 IIVFLLSLFLIRLK
+128 FLLAISYYKIETKYVLI
-142 CVKKLYKFLVGTTD
+142 FDT
-156 NISTKTLVLVLSVV
+156 
-170 IVMTNFYA
+170 VM
-178 ASQYYRMNSKYMLI
+178 
-192 INSSFIIIYSFIVFK
+192 IIIYSFIVFK

-251 TIRNMIKKGEDSKS
+251 TIRNMIKKGEDGKS

-304 LTMKENDVDVD
+304 LTMKENDVDAA

-338 CKIIG
+338 CKIIR

-356 EEKIINIEFYAE
+356 EEKLINIEFYAE

-424 KDNIFKQNIKNK
+424 KDNIFKQILKIKM
-436 NVRKFNLTFFLI
+436 
-448 K
+448 

>member
-1 MDNIISV
+1 
-8 MIGSLLLCVTSVY
+8 
-21 MWRILYNEKYNYKNF
+21 
-36 KNYLVLIILIIF
+36 
-48 TSFNHIFV
+48 
-56 NNFVKVF
+56 
-63 TVTFALVLSNYF
+63 
-75 IFKKKI
+75 
-81 NEIIIAPL
+81 
-89 ITQFIVFISE
+89 
-99 SILLIIA
+99 
-106 NFIFSLTSNDLMSM
+106 MSM

-424 KDNIFKQNIKNK
+424 KDNIFKQILKIKM
-436 NVRKFNLTFFLI
+436 
-448 K
+448 

>member
-1 MDNIISV
+1 MDKIIDDILGGIVMAIANI
-8 MIGSLLLCVTSVY
+8 Y
-21 MWRILYNEKYNYKNF
+21 MWHKLHNQKISF
-36 KNYLVLIILIIF
+36 KNYKVYVSIIFISIICIFNYYFVNNYIKILTILVASFIGNCFLFKRKDTSNILVPIISELIILLSELMISIVAF
-48 TSFNHIFV
+48 TILNLDM
-56 NNFVKVF
+56 NFVS
-63 TVTFALVLSNYF
+63 SNYF
-75 IFKKKI
+75 GSLIINILIGFMSVILVNISFFKKLLNFLQKI
-81 NEIIIAPL
+81 TSNISKNIII
-89 ITQFIVFISE
+89 
-99 SILLIIA
+99 SIFALLIIIC
-106 NFIFSLTSNDLMSM
+106 N
-120 CYGTIGIN
+120 
-128 IIVFLLSLFLIRLK
+128 FLLAISYYKIETKYVLI
-142 CVKKLYKFLVGTTD
+142 FDT
-156 NISTKTLVLVLSVV
+156 
-170 IVMTNFYA
+170 VM
-178 ASQYYRMNSKYMLI
+178 
-192 INSSFIIIYSFIVFK
+192 IIIYSFIVFK

-251 TIRNMIKKGEDSKS
+251 TIRNMIKKGEDGKS

-304 LTMKENDVDVD
+304 LTMKENDVDAA

-356 EEKIINIEFYAE
+356 EEKLINIEFYAE

-391 PGYTTKENG
+391 PGYTPKENG

-424 KDNIFKQNIKNK
+424 KDNIFKQILKIKM
-436 NVRKFNLTFFLI
+436 
-448 K
+448 